1 MKWLLMTMSSLVLL
15 LASVPA
21 MAHKASDGFVYL
33 DQREANQTVRID
45 LAVRDLALVV
55 ALDRNRDQQVTGAE
69 LNQARADITRYIE
82 QGLTLL
88 SSAGNCQLAGDQWGM
103 TRHSDGPY
111 ASALYRIDCPQGA
124 VATTLR
130 YTLLFE
136 VDSLHRGLIQR
147 ISTDGEQLASLSPDD
162 NSLPLTGAATPLWKT
177 FGDFL
182 WQGVVHLILGFDHVL
197 FLLVLILPAT
207 LRNNEAGNADR
218 TTLKQRLWQL
228 AGIVSAF
235 TVAHSITL
243 GLAALNILQPPIA
256 WIEIII
262 ALSIALAALNLFFPV
277 LGRKTWKLA
286 FGFGLIHG
294 FGFASVLSDL
304 ASGTSQKVTALAG
317 FNMGVELGQLA
328 LVALAFPLLYLMGSQ
343 RLYQRAGVPV
353 MALVV
358 SIIALYWAAE
368 RFAGLPAM

>member
-1 MKWLLMTMSSLVLL
+1 
-15 LASVPA
+15 

-33 DQREANQTVRID
+33 DQREADQTIRVD

-55 ALDRNRDQQVTGAE
+55 ALDHNRDQQVTGAE

-82 QGLTLL
+82 QGLTLS
-88 SSAGNCQLAGDQWGM
+88 SSAGNCRLSGDQWGM

-111 ASALYRIDCPQGA
+111 ASASYGIDCPEGT
-124 VATTLR
+124 VASTLH
-130 YTLLFE
+130 YQLLFE

-147 ISTDGEQLASLSPDD
+147 MGAEGEQLASLSPDS
-162 NSLPLTGAATPLWKT
+162 NTLSLSGAAMPLWQT
-177 FGDFL
+177 FADFL
-182 WQGVVHLILGFDHVL
+182 WQGVVHLVLGFDHVL

-207 LRNNEAGNADR
+207 LRHDATDAAGR

-243 GLAALNILQPPIA
+243 VLAALNIVQPPIA

-317 FNMGVELGQLA
+317 FNIGVELGQLT
-328 LVALAFPLLYLMGSQ
+328 LVALVFPLLYLMGSH
-343 RLYQRAGVPV
+343 RVYQRAAMPA
-353 MALVV
+353 MALVG
-358 SIIALYWAAE
+358 SAIALYWAAE